1 VSRRA
6 AEESVP
12 GSSLDWGLADKTVVV
27 TGASSGIGAA
37 TARALG
43 DAGAAVVLV
52 GRDEKRLQDEV
63 AEVESR
69 GGRPHPVYADIEEPG
84 AAAGVIEQ
92 AVEACGPLHGIVHSA
107 SLFDPRPL
115 AETTIESAERQWRT
129 NVLAP
134 LVMTQAAVPHLE
146 RGASV
151 VFVGSTTGSV
161 GFPGCS
167 AYAATKG
174 AVNALTR
181 ALAVELAPNGVRVN
195 IVVPGYV
202 RTPMLQPHL
211 DANASYEDWIV
222 ERTPVGRIGGPEEL
236 APSIVYLLSPLSRYV
251 DGATLVADGGWIAQ

>member
-1 VSRRA
+1 M
-6 AEESVP
+6 P

-37 TARALG
+37 TARLLG
-43 DAGAAVVLV
+43 DAGATVVLV
-52 GRDEKRLQDEV
+52 GRDEERLGHEV

-69 GGRPHPVYADIEEPG
+69 GGRPHPVHADIEDLA
-84 AAAGVIEQ
+84 AAAGVIDQ
-92 AVEACGPLHGIVHSA
+92 AVDACGPLHGIVHSA

-115 AETTIESAERQWRT
+115 AETTVESAERQWRT

-134 LVMTQAAVPHLE
+134 LVMTQAAVAHLE
-146 RGASV
+146 PGASV

-167 AYAATKG
+167 AYTATKG

-181 ALAVELAPNGVRVN
+181 ALAVELAPNGIRVN

-211 DANASYEDWIV
+211 DANAGYEDWIV
-222 ERTPVGRIGGPEEL
+222 DRTPTGQIGGPEEL
-236 APSIVYLLSPLSRYV
+236 APAIVYLLSPLSTYV